1 MRESLRASLKTSL
14 AKSKF
19 MKLLDVLNGE
29 RTDTPPI
36 WMMRQ
41 AGRHLPEY
49 LDVRAT
55 CKNFID
61 FCFTPEK
68 AAEVTLQPIRRY
80 DMDAAILFADILLIP
95 IGLGR
100 KVDFIRGTGPVL
112 EPIDV
117 DGISK
122 LTVNGAAERIKSV
135 WETVERVRA
144 GLAADKALI
153 GFAGGP
159 WTVATYMIEGK
170 GSPNKEMAKR
180 FAYENPEAMADLLA
194 ALVESTADYMIGQA
208 KAGANVLKIFESW
221 AEGLAPDLFDRLVLN
236 PSRDIITRIRAA
248 GIDVPIIGFPR
259 GSGLNAIRYAHETG
273 ITAIAAGTQMPMD
286 DFRATLPEGMP
297 IQGNLDPLA
306 LRIGGTTLY
315 RSVEAVLRDAAGGP
329 HIFNLGHGVTPDV
342 KIENVQAVVDHIR
355 GLEPNYV

>member
-1 MRESLRASLKTSL
+1 M
-14 AKSKF
+14 

-29 RTDTPPI
+29 RPESPPI

-49 LDVRAT
+49 LEIRAT

-61 FCFTPEK
+61 FCFTPDK

-100 KVDFIRGTGPVL
+100 KVDFIKGTGPVL
-112 EPIDV
+112 EPIDIE
-117 DGISK
+117 GISK
-122 LTVNGAAERIKSV
+122 LTVGGAAERINTV

-144 GLAADKALI
+144 ELPKDKVLI

-170 GSPNKEMAKR
+170 GSPNKEIAKR
-180 FAYENPEAMADLLA
+180 FAYENPEAMADLLE
-194 ALVESTADYMIGQA
+194 ALVDSTADYLIGQA
-208 KAGANVLKIFESW
+208 NAGANVLKIFESW
-221 AEGLAPDLFDRLVLN
+221 AEGLAPDLFDRLVIN
-236 PSRDIITRIRAA
+236 PTRDIISRVRAA
-248 GIDVPIIGFPR
+248 GI
-259 GSGLNAIRYAHETG
+259 TG
-273 ITAIAAGTQMPMD
+273 IAAGTQMPLD
-286 DFRATLPEGMP
+286 DYRATLPDNMP
-297 IQGNLDPLA
+297 LQGNLDPLA

-315 RSVEAVLRDAAGGP
+315 RSVEAVLRDGAGGP

-342 KIENVQAVVDHIR
+342 KIENVQAVVDHVR
-355 GLEPNYV
+355 GQEPNYV

>member
-1 MRESLRASLKTSL
+1 
-14 AKSKF
+14 
-19 MKLLDVLNGE
+19 MKLIDVLKGE
-29 RTDTPPI
+29 TTDTPPI

-49 LDVRAT
+49 LEIRAS

-61 FCFTPEK
+61 FCFTPDK
-68 AAEVTLQPIRRY
+68 AAEVTLQPIQRY

-100 KVDFIRGTGPVL
+100 KVDFIKGTGPVL

-117 DGISK
+117 EGISK
-122 LTVNGAAERIKSV
+122 LTVNGAADRINSV

-144 GLAADKALI
+144 GLPDDKALI

-170 GSPNKEMAKR
+170 GSPTKEIAKR
-180 FAYENPEAMADLLA
+180 FAYENPEAMADLLS
-194 ALVESTADYMIGQA
+194 ALVESTAEYLIGQA

-221 AEGLAPDLFDRLVLN
+221 AEGLSPDLFDRLVIN
-236 PSRDIITRIRAA
+236 PTRDIIARVRAA
-248 GIDVPIIGFPR
+248 GIEVPIMGFPR

-297 IQGNLDPLA
+297 VQGNLDPLA

-342 KIENVQAVVDHIR
+342 KIENVKAVVDHIR
-355 GLEPNYV
+355 GKEPNYV

>member
-1 MRESLRASLKTSL
+1 
-14 AKSKF
+14 

-29 RTDTPPI
+29 RTETPPI
-36 WMMRQ
+36 WFMRQ

-49 LDVRAT
+49 LEVRAT
-55 CKNFID
+55 CKGFID

-68 AAEVTLQPIRRY
+68 AAEVTLQPVRRY

-100 KVDFIRGTGPVL
+100 KVEFIKGTGPVL

-117 DGISK
+117 DGIAK
-122 LTVNGAAERIKSV
+122 LTVNGAANRISSV

-144 GLAADKALI
+144 ELPADKALI
-153 GFAGGP
+153 GFTGGP

-170 GSPNKEMAKR
+170 GSPSKEVAKR
-180 FAYENPEAMADLLA
+180 FAYENPEAMADLLS
-194 ALVESTADYMIGQA
+194 ALVESSAEYLIGQA

-221 AEGLAPDLFDRLVLN
+221 AEGLAPDLFDRLVIH
-236 PSRDIITRIRAA
+236 PTRDIISRVRAA
-248 GIDVPIIGFPR
+248 GIDVPIMGFPR

-273 ITAIAAGTQMPMD
+273 ITAIAAGTQMPLD
-286 DFRATLPEGMP
+286 DFRATIPEGMP
-297 IQGNLDPLA
+297 VQGNLDPLA
-306 LRIGGTTLY
+306 LRIGGSVLY
-315 RSVEAVLRDAAGGP
+315 KAVEGVLRDAQGGP

-342 KIENVQAVVDHIR
+342 KIENVQAVVDHVR
-355 GLEPNYV
+355 GKEPNYV

>member
-1 MRESLRASLKTSL
+1 MRESLRGCLKTSL
-14 AKSKF
+14 AKAEI
-19 MKLLDVLNGE
+19 MKLLDVLNGQ
-29 RTDTPPI
+29 RTETPPI

-49 LDVRAT
+49 LEVRAS
-55 CKNFID
+55 CKDFID
-61 FCFTPEK
+61 FCFSPDK

-100 KVDFIRGTGPVL
+100 KVEFIKGTGPVL

-117 DGISK
+117 EGISK
-122 LTVNGAAERIKSV
+122 LNVNGAAERINSV

-144 GLAADKALI
+144 GLPADKALI

-159 WTVATYMIEGK
+159 WTVATYIIEGK
-170 GSPNKEMAKR
+170 GSPNKEIAKR
-180 FAYENPEAMADLLA
+180 FAYEHPEAMADLLS
-194 ALVESTADYMIGQA
+194 ALVESSADYLIGQA
-208 KAGANVLKIFESW
+208 RAGANVLKIFESW

-236 PSRDIITRIRAA
+236 PTRDIVSRIRAA

-259 GSGLNAIRYAHETG
+259 GSGLNAIRYAHDTG
-273 ITAIAAGTQMPMD
+273 ITAIAAGTQMPLD
-286 DFRATLPEGMP
+286 DFRATLPENMP

-355 GLEPNYV
+355 GKEPNYV